1 MFPPQIPNGAMM
13 MRPPTRMVVG
23 ENGSPSHLPMRDPK
37 FRSNPSKESDKE
49 RERGLV
55 PFLIKL
61 FFFFVTDADTK

>member
-1 MFPPQIPNGAMM
+1 
-13 MRPPTRMVVG
+13 MVVG

-55 PFLIKL
+55 SFLIKL